1 MEGVVVIV
9 VLLLFTNVV
18 SMVAI
23 AAILYN
29 EYKTLKQL
37 VEQDNKS

>member
-9 VLLLFTNVV
+9 VLLLLTNVV

-23 AAILYN
+23 AAILYK
-29 EYKTLKQL
+29 EYLAIKQL
-37 VEQDNKS
+37 VEQDNKA